1 MILPVL
7 LRRYMGTST
16 GGLIQALLVPFPV
29 EVPHVAHLQSGRKR
43 VNTVVSKGW
52 LEGGDALNRLNL

>member
-1 MILPVL
+1 
-7 LRRYMGTST
+7 MGTST